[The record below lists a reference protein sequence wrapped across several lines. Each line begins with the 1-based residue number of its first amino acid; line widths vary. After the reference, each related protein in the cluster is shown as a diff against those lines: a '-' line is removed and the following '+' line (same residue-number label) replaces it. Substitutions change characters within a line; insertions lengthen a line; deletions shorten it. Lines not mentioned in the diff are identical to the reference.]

1 MWITLKNKKMTIQQF
16 SKKAK
21 AELKRRKEIK
31 EFIFKFVKIKNV
43 NFKSATAPYQAAL
56 C

>member
-1 MWITLKNKKMTIQQF
+1 MSIDQF

-21 AELKRRKEIK
+21 AELNRRKEIK
-31 EFIFKFVKIKNV
+31 EYIFKFVKIENV
-43 NFKSATAPYQAAL
+43 NFKSPVAPYQAAL